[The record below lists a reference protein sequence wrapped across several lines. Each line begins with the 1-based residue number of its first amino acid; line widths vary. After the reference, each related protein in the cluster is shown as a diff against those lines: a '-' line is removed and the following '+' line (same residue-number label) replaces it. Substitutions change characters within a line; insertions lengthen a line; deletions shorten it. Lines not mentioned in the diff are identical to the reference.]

1 MPLQLARTTSDGTR
15 TNYEDVPETTAAN
28 ARCKGGGLEPGAL
41 DAGRGVRE
49 GEGLAGAEGED
60 AAGGGEELVA
70 VGAVVAVRGH
80 NFRLLLSP
88 ERQQRPVGWL
98 VSLPQAGGPAVSVR
112 GG

>member
-1 MPLQLARTTSDGTR
+1 MQ
-15 TNYEDVPETTAAN
+15 
-28 ARCKGGGLEPGAL
+28 GGRPGAWSP
-41 DAGRGVRE
+41 GCRTRSEGSWG

-88 ERQQRPVGWL
+88 EALNDGTAAACGLVGFTASGWW
-98 VSLPQAGGPAVSVR
+98 AR
-112 GG
+112 GVGERRLKWAR